1 MGTPENRTSGDRTV
15 HGNVRFGLAST
26 RGAVSRRRQGDA
38 ARRRPACGRS
48 GAGKGG
54 LLSLD
59 YRVEPHLSESY
70 SGVMNA
76 AGRAESASARTCE
89 ICGRSGSL
97 QDLGGLLATRC
108 DRHAEAME
116 IMDDV
121 SDRSAFRCVGGKDQ
135 NENAPATPSGT
146 PEVRPGPGD
155 EQITPCGSGNVFHD
169 LGLPDPDEEP
179 AERPH

>member
-1 MGTPENRTSGDRTV
+1 MERFLADAKVTLPAGARLV
-15 HGNVRFGLAST
+15 VVR
-26 RGAVSRRRQGDA
+26 
-38 ARRRPACGRS
+38 ARE
-48 GAGKGG
+48 KGG

-121 SDRSAFRCVGGKDQ
+121 RDRSAFRCVGGKDQ